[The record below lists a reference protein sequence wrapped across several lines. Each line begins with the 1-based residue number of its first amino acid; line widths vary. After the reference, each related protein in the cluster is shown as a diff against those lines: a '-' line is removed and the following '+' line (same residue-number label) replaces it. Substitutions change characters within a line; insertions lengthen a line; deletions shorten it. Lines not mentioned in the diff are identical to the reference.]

1 MHFFAVAC
9 FGVGRLMLP
18 RPTTRGLRL
27 SLALLATA
35 VAIIW
40 PIIRSEGVRAVFFPY
55 LAPSP
60 KVDRGLLAGA
70 FRDGGKGGGGGGG
83 EAGAGERKEDGGG
96 AGARTT
102 TAVMATRRGGRSGG
116 PRPLLRGEGETGSFT
131 IFLG

>member
-35 VAIIW
+35 CAIIW

-60 KVDRGLLAGA
+60 RVDKGLLAGA
-70 FRDGGKGGGGGGG
+70 FKSKGGSGGGGGSGA
-83 EAGAGERKEDGGG
+83 EERGAGVVVEDDDSPRG
-96 AGARTT
+96 A
-102 TAVMATRRGGRSGG
+102 VRRAAAAAMR
-116 PRPLLRGEGETGSFT
+116 
-131 IFLG
+131 